1 MPPVPAWAVDAG
13 PRDAFLQGLRTLVQT
28 PAMVLLFGALG
39 FGALARDLGFTAG
52 HAAFMSAVVYALPAQ
67 VVLVDQIARGASL
80 IGTAFAVSLTAIRML
95 PMTVVLMPL
104 LRQPGTP
111 RWWYVGAVHMVA
123 VTAWIE
129 GLQRLPHLPAPLR
142 LPYFF
147 GIAFS
152 CTFATICGSV
162 LGYYLA
168 ASVPVVISAAFLF
181 LTPLYFILSMIST
194 ARTRPEYLAI
204 ALGVVLGPP
213 LYILVPGFDLLVAG
227 IVGGTIAFLIEK
239 RAAA

>member
-1 MPPVPAWAVDAG
+1 
-13 PRDAFLQGLRTLVQT
+13 
-28 PAMVLLFGALG
+28 MVLLFGALG

-52 HAAFMSAVVYALPAQ
+52 HAAFLSAVVYALPAQ

-104 LRQPGTP
+104 LRRPGTP
-111 RWWYVGAVHMVA
+111 RWWYVCAVHMIA

-129 GLQRLPHLPAPLR
+129 GLRRLPHLPAPLR

-152 CTFATICGSV
+152 CTAATISGSV

-168 ASVPVVISAAFLF
+168 ATVPVVISAAFLF

-194 ARTRPEYLAI
+194 ARSQPEYLAI

-227 IVGGTIAFLIEK
+227 IVGGTIAFVFEK
-239 RAAA
+239 RAVA